1 MMNDATE
8 ANAELL
14 KVGNDIATEL
24 AGKDSTFSKEL
35 INEIKPFAEALAKQ
49 VEDFQDELN
58 AIKQTLKEMKKN
70 NDLYLGDLNQFYNN
84 SIQEFM

>member
-1 MMNDATE
+1 MMTDATE

-14 KVGNDIATEL
+14 AVGTEIATEL
-24 AGKDSTFSKEL
+24 AGKDSIFSKEL

-49 VEDFQDELN
+49 VEDFQGELN
-58 AIKQTLKEMKKN
+58 AIKQKLKSMKKN
-70 NDLYLGDLNQFYNN
+70 NDLYLGDLNDFYNN